1 MITTISKLTSNKL
14 YSFNQ
19 LKEDLEKLSKT
30 HNIIL
35 DKILIF

>member
-1 MITTISKLTSNKL
+1 MIITVSKLSSNKL

-35 DKILIF
+35 DNIWIF